1 MTHLCPFIP
10 DDSEVCP
17 MFANLN
23 ISQKLYAGFG
33 VVLLIILVLVLSTWR
48 GFDQVE
54 SSVRLNIHTY
64 EVVNESSELLGS
76 LLNIETGARGFVITG
91 RDQFLGP
98 FEAGERE
105 FQSKLAQLRQLTR
118 DNPVQQRRLGEL
130 QALHDQWLSEDINGY
145 MALRRQVSAGR
156 QPFDAVIERIS
167 AGGAK
172 VKMDAMRR
180 ILSEIQS
187 EERALLEQRTA
198 SMNAAKSE
206 SLMILLVG
214 GLIATVLAISV
225 AFLLSHSIA
234 GRLRQVVEVA
244 RNVAQGRLDSNI
256 ERAGRDE
263 IGVLLDAF
271 ATMQERLREMIGQ
284 IRAGAVQLVEAAQ
297 NISSAST
304 QLSVSTQE
312 QSQAAS
318 SMAATVEE
326 LTVSINHVADN
337 ANEAHGL
344 SSDSGRQSAEGGA
357 VIQETLASMQ
367 RIADTVQGAA
377 AQIAELGQHSDQIS
391 SIVSVIK
398 DIADQTN
405 LLALNAA
412 IEAARAGEQGRGFA
426 VVADEV
432 RLLAQR
438 TANSTQ
444 EITEMIKKIQLGTR
458 SAVSNMEIGVQQVS
472 SGVEQASQAGDAIVT
487 IRQASAS
494 VVGVV
499 DQISLALREQTVASQ
514 DVARNVERIAQMSME
529 NSEAVADTSR
539 TAQGLQQLALSL
551 EKQVASFRF

>member
-1 MTHLCPFIP
+1 ML
-10 DDSEVCP
+10 
-17 MFANLN
+17 ANLN

-33 VVLLIILVLVLSTWR
+33 IVLLIILLLVLSTWR

-54 SSVRLNIHTY
+54 RSVRLNIHTY
-64 EVVNESSELLGS
+64 DVIIESGDLLAS
-76 LLNIETGARGFVITG
+76 LINIETGARGFALTG
-91 RDQFLGP
+91 RDQFLEP
-98 FEAGERE
+98 LQAGEKDFRE
-105 FQSKLAQLRQLTR
+105 HMAHVRQLTR
-118 DNPVQQRRLGEL
+118 DNPAQQRRFAEL

-145 MALRRQVSAGR
+145 IELRRQVSASTR
-156 QPFDAVIERIS
+156 DFDALVERVS
-167 AGGAK
+167 AGSAK

-180 ILSEIQS
+180 ILSEIQA
-187 EERALLEQRTA
+187 EERALLEQRTE
-198 SMNAAKSE
+198 SMNAAKSL
-206 SLMILLVG
+206 SLVILLLG
-214 GLIATVLAISV
+214 GLIATALAVSV
-225 AFLLSHSIA
+225 AFLLSRSIA
-234 GRLRQVVEVA
+234 ARLQQVVEVA
-244 RNVAQGRLDSNI
+244 RDIAQGRLDSRI

-271 ATMQERLREMIGQ
+271 ATMQQRLREMIGQ

-391 SIVSVIK
+391 SIVNVIK
-398 DIADQTN
+398 EIADQTN

-458 SAVSNMEIGVQQVS
+458 NAVSNMEVGVQQVS
-472 SGVEQASQAGDAIVT
+472 GGVEQASQAGDAIVA
-487 IRQASAS
+487 IRQASGR
-494 VVGVV
+494 VVDVV

-514 DVARNVERIAQMSME
+514 DVARNVERIAQMSMQ

>member
-1 MTHLCPFIP
+1 
-10 DDSEVCP
+10 

-23 ISQKLYAGFG
+23 MSQKLYTGFG
-33 VVLLIILVLVLSTWR
+33 VVLLVILLLVLSTWR
-48 GFDQVE
+48 GFDQVDGA
-54 SSVRLNIHTY
+54 VKHNIHTY
-64 EVVNESSELLGS
+64 NVINASADLLVS
-76 LLNIETGARGFVITG
+76 LVNIETGARGFVITG

-98 FEAGERE
+98 LESGERD
-105 FQSKLAQLRQLTR
+105 FQSNLALLRQLTK
-118 DNPVQQRRLGEL
+118 DNPAQQRRLAET
-130 QALHDQWLSEDINGY
+130 QAMHDQWLREDINIY
-145 MALRRQVSAGR
+145 LELRRQVVAG
-156 QPFDAVIERIS
+156 QQSFEALIERVATGS
-167 AGGAK
+167 SK
-172 VKMDAMRR
+172 VKVDAMRR
-180 ILSEIQS
+180 LISDIQG
-187 EERALLEQRTA
+187 EERALLAQRTA
-198 SMNAAKSE
+198 SMNAAKFL
-206 SLMILLVG
+206 SLTILLAG
-214 GLIATVLAISV
+214 GVIATLLAMSV
-225 AFLLSHSIA
+225 AFVMSRSIA
-234 GRLRQVVEVA
+234 GRLQQVVEVA
-244 RNVAQGRLDSNI
+244 RSIAQGRLDSRI
-256 ERAGRDE
+256 QRGGRDE

-284 IRAGAVQLVEAAQ
+284 IRVGAGQLVEAAQ

-337 ANEAHGL
+337 ANEAHAL

-367 RIADTVQGAA
+367 SIADTVQGAA
-377 AQIAELGQHSDQIS
+377 AQIAELGQQSDQIS
-391 SIVSVIK
+391 SIVNVIK
-398 DIADQTN
+398 EIADQTN

-444 EITEMIKKIQLGTR
+444 EITEMIKKIQVGTR
-458 SAVSNMEIGVQQVS
+458 NAVSNMEVGVQQVS
-472 SGVEQASQAGDAIVT
+472 GGLEQASQAGDAIVA
-487 IRQASAS
+487 IRQASGR
-494 VVGVV
+494 VVDVV

-514 DVARNVERIAQMSME
+514 DVARNVERIAQMSVH
-529 NSEAVADTSR
+529 NSEAVAETSR
-539 TAQGLQQLALSL
+539 TAQGLQQLALTL

>member
-1 MTHLCPFIP
+1 
-10 DDSEVCP
+10 

-23 ISQKLYAGFG
+23 ISQKLYTGFA
-33 VVLLIILVLVLSTWR
+33 VILLIILLLVLSTWR

-54 SSVRLNIHTY
+54 RAVRLNIHTY
-64 EVVNESSELLGS
+64 DVINESSGLLAS
-76 LLNIETGARGFVITG
+76 LINIETGARGFVITG

-98 FEAGERE
+98 MQAGEKD
-105 FQSKLAQLRQLTR
+105 FQTHMAELRQLTR
-118 DNPVQQRRLGEL
+118 DNPAQQRRFTEL
-130 QALHDQWLSEDINGY
+130 QALHDQWLGEDITSNVE
-145 MALRRQVSAGR
+145 LRRQVSAGA
-156 QPFDAVIERIS
+156 QGFEGLIERIS
-167 AGGAK
+167 AGSAK
-172 VKMDAMRR
+172 IKMDAMRR
-180 ILSEIQS
+180 ILSEIQA
-187 EERALLEQRTA
+187 EERALLEQRTT
-198 SMNAAKSE
+198 SMNAAKSL
-206 SLMILLVG
+206 SLWLLWVG

-225 AFLLSHSIA
+225 AFLLSRSIA
-234 GRLRQVVEVA
+234 GRLQQVVEVA
-244 RNVAQGRLDSNI
+244 RDIAQGRLDSRI

-284 IRAGAVQLVEAAQ
+284 IRAGAGQLVEAAQ
-297 NISSAST
+297 NISSVST

-377 AQIAELGQHSDQIS
+377 VQIAELGQHSDQIS
-391 SIVSVIK
+391 SIVNVIK
-398 DIADQTN
+398 EIADQTN

-444 EITEMIKKIQLGTR
+444 EITEMIKKIQQGTR

>member
-1 MTHLCPFIP
+1 
-10 DDSEVCP
+10 

-48 GFDQVE
+48 GFGQVE
-54 SSVRLNIHTY
+54 RSVRLNIHTY
-64 EVVNESSELLGS
+64 DVIIESTDLLAS
-76 LLNIETGARGFVITG
+76 LINIETGARGFAITG
-91 RDQFLGP
+91 RDQFLEPLRAGQKD
-98 FEAGERE
+98 FEVH
-105 FQSKLAQLRQLTR
+105 LADLRQLTR
-118 DNPVQQRRLGEL
+118 DNPAQQRRFAEL
-130 QALHDQWLSEDINGY
+130 QSAYEQWLREDINSLLE
-145 MALRRQVSAGR
+145 LRRQVAAGA
-156 QPFDAVIERIS
+156 QSFDALIEQVA
-167 AGGAK
+167 AGNAK

-180 ILSEIQS
+180 LLGEVQA
-187 EERALLEQRTA
+187 EERGLLEQRTT
-198 SMNAAKSE
+198 SMNDAKSL
-206 SLMILLVG
+206 SLVILLVG
-214 GLIATVLAISV
+214 GLLATVLAISV
-225 AFLLSHSIA
+225 AFLLSRSIA
-234 GRLRQVVEVA
+234 GRLQQVVEVA

-271 ATMQERLREMIGQ
+271 ATMQQRLREMIGQ
-284 IRAGAVQLVEAAQ
+284 IRAGAGQLVEAAQ

-357 VIQETLASMQ
+357 VIQETLGSMQ

-391 SIVSVIK
+391 SIVNVIK
-398 DIADQTN
+398 EIADQTN

-458 SAVSNMEIGVQQVS
+458 NAVSNMEIGVQQVNG
-472 SGVEQASQAGDAIVT
+472 GVEQASQAGDAIVA
-487 IRQASAS
+487 IRQASGR
-494 VVGVV
+494 VVDVV

-514 DVARNVERIAQMSME
+514 DVARNVERIAQMSMQ

-539 TAQGLQQLALSL
+539 TAQGLQQLAVSL

>member
-1 MTHLCPFIP
+1 
-10 DDSEVCP
+10 
-17 MFANLN
+17 MFANLS

-33 VVLLIILVLVLSTWR
+33 VVLLIILILVLSTWR
-48 GFDQVE
+48 GFAEVDSTVK
-54 SSVRLNIHTY
+54 RNIHTY
-64 EVVNESSELLGS
+64 DVLNESAS
-76 LLNIETGARGFVITG
+76 LLASLINVETGMRGFAITG
-91 RDQFLGP
+91 REQFLAP
-98 FEAGERE
+98 LTEGERS
-105 FQSKLAQLRQLTR
+105 FQQHLAQLRRLTA
-118 DNPVQQRRLGEL
+118 DNPQQQQRLSQL
-130 QALHDQWLSEDINGY
+130 QALYDQWAREDIHGNVE
-145 MALRRQVSAGR
+145 LRRQVVAGAQSMEAVIEQISAGR
-156 QPFDAVIERIS
+156 DKA
-167 AGGAK
+167 
-172 VKMDAMRR
+172 KMDAMRQ
-180 ILSEIQS
+180 LLADLKA
-187 EERALLEQRTA
+187 EENALLAQRNLA
-198 SMNAAKSE
+198 MQVAKSS
-206 SLMILLVG
+206 SLAILLIG
-214 GLIATVLAISV
+214 GLIAVVLAISV
-225 AFLLSHSIA
+225 AFALSRSIVGRLQGVVDVARSIA
-234 GRLRQVVEVA
+234 E
-244 RNVAQGRLDSNI
+244 GRLDTRI

-284 IRAGAVQLVEAAQ
+284 IRSGAEQLVGAAQ
-297 NISSAST
+297 NISSAAS

-312 QSQAAS
+312 QSHAAA
-318 SMAATVEE
+318 SMAATVEQ

-391 SIVSVIK
+391 SIVNVIK
-398 DIADQTN
+398 EIADQTN

-444 EITEMIKKIQLGTR
+444 EIAEMIKKIQNGTR
-458 SAVSNMEIGVQQVS
+458 NAVGNMEVGVQQVS
-472 SGVEQASQAGDAIVT
+472 SGVEQASKAGDAIVS
-487 IRQASAS
+487 IREASGR

-514 DVARNVERIAQMSME
+514 DVARNVERIAQMSQQ

-539 TAQGLQQLALSL
+539 TALALQQLALSL
-551 EKQVASFRF
+551 EKQVASFRL

>member
-1 MTHLCPFIP
+1 ML
-10 DDSEVCP
+10 
-17 MFANLN
+17 ANLN

-54 SSVRLNIHTY
+54 RAVRLNIHTY
-64 EVVNESSELLGS
+64 DVINESADLLAN
-76 LLNIETGARGFVITG
+76 LINIETGARGFVITG

-98 FEAGERE
+98 MESGERD
-105 FQSKLAQLRQLTR
+105 FQAHMAQLRQLTR
-118 DNPVQQRRLGEL
+118 DNPAQQRRLSEL
-130 QALHDQWLSEDINGY
+130 QALHDQWLGEDINGNLE
-145 MALRRQVSAGR
+145 LRRQVSAGTQR
-156 QPFDAVIERIS
+156 FDALIDRVS
-167 AGGAK
+167 SGGAK

-214 GLIATVLAISV
+214 GLIAAVIAISV

-244 RNVAQGRLDSNI
+244 RNVAQGRLDSDI

-391 SIVSVIK
+391 SIVNVIK
-398 DIADQTN
+398 EIADQTN

-458 SAVSNMEIGVQQVS
+458 SAVSNMEVGVQQVNG
-472 SGVEQASQAGDAIVT
+472 GVAQASQAGDAIVT

-529 NSEAVADTSR
+529 NSEAVAETSR

>member
-1 MTHLCPFIP
+1 
-10 DDSEVCP
+10 
-17 MFANLN
+17 
-23 ISQKLYAGFG
+23 
-33 VVLLIILVLVLSTWR
+33 
-48 GFDQVE
+48 
-54 SSVRLNIHTY
+54 
-64 EVVNESSELLGS
+64 
-76 LLNIETGARGFVITG
+76 
-91 RDQFLGP
+91 
-98 FEAGERE
+98 
-105 FQSKLAQLRQLTR
+105 
-118 DNPVQQRRLGEL
+118 
-130 QALHDQWLSEDINGY
+130 
-145 MALRRQVSAGR
+145 
-156 QPFDAVIERIS
+156 
-167 AGGAK
+167 
-172 VKMDAMRR
+172 MDAMRR
-180 ILSEIQS
+180 ILSDIQS

-198 SMNAAKSE
+198 SMNAAKSL
-206 SLMILLVG
+206 SLTILLVG

-225 AFLLSHSIA
+225 AFMLSRSIA
-234 GRLRQVVEVA
+234 GRLQQVVEVA

-256 ERAGRDE
+256 ERAGSDE
-263 IGVLLDAF
+263 IGTLLNAF

-284 IRAGAVQLVEAAQ
+284 IRAGAVQLVSAAQ

-357 VIQETLASMQ
+357 VIQETLVSMQ

-377 AQIAELGQHSDQIS
+377 VQIAELGQHSDQIS
-391 SIVSVIK
+391 SIVNVIK
-398 DIADQTN
+398 EIADQTN

-472 SGVEQASQAGDAIVT
+472 SGVEQASQAGKAIVA

-514 DVARNVERIAQMSME
+514 DVARNVERIAHMSME

-539 TAQGLQQLALSL
+539 TAQGLQQLAVSL
-551 EKQVASFRF
+551 EKHVASFRF

>member
-1 MTHLCPFIP
+1 
-10 DDSEVCP
+10 

-23 ISQKLYAGFG
+23 MSQKLYTGFG
-33 VVLLIILVLVLSTWR
+33 VVLLVILLLVLSTWR
-48 GFDQVE
+48 GFDQVDGA
-54 SSVRLNIHTY
+54 VKHNIHTY
-64 EVVNESSELLGS
+64 NVINASADLLVS
-76 LLNIETGARGFVITG
+76 LVNIETGARGFVITG

-98 FEAGERE
+98 LESGERD
-105 FQSKLAQLRQLTR
+105 FQSNLALLRQLTK
-118 DNPVQQRRLGEL
+118 DNPEQQRRLAET
-130 QALHDQWLSEDINGY
+130 QAMHDQWLREDINIY
-145 MALRRQVSAGR
+145 LELRRQVVAG
-156 QPFDAVIERIS
+156 QQSFEALIERVATGS
-167 AGGAK
+167 SK
-172 VKMDAMRR
+172 VKVDAMRR
-180 ILSEIQS
+180 LISDIQG
-187 EERALLEQRTA
+187 EERALLAQRTA
-198 SMNAAKSE
+198 SMNAAKFL
-206 SLMILLVG
+206 SLTILLAG
-214 GLIATVLAISV
+214 GVIATLLAMSV
-225 AFLLSHSIA
+225 AFVMSRSIA
-234 GRLRQVVEVA
+234 GRLQQVVEVA
-244 RNVAQGRLDSNI
+244 RSIAQGRLDSRI
-256 ERAGRDE
+256 QRGGRDE

-284 IRAGAVQLVEAAQ
+284 IRVGAGQLVEAAQ

-337 ANEAHGL
+337 ANEAHAL

-367 RIADTVQGAA
+367 SIADTVQGAA
-377 AQIAELGQHSDQIS
+377 AQIAELGQQSDQIS
-391 SIVSVIK
+391 SIVNVIK
-398 DIADQTN
+398 EIADQTN

-444 EITEMIKKIQLGTR
+444 EITEMIKKIQVGTR
-458 SAVSNMEIGVQQVS
+458 NAVSNMEVGVQQVS
-472 SGVEQASQAGDAIVT
+472 GGLEQASQAGDAIVA
-487 IRQASAS
+487 IRQASGR
-494 VVGVV
+494 VVDVV

-514 DVARNVERIAQMSME
+514 DVARNVERIAQMSVH
-529 NSEAVADTSR
+529 NSEAVAETSR
-539 TAQGLQQLALSL
+539 TAQGLQQLALTL

>member
-1 MTHLCPFIP
+1 ML
-10 DDSEVCP
+10 
-17 MFANLN
+17 ANLN

-33 VVLLIILVLVLSTWR
+33 VVLLIILLLVLSTWR

-54 SSVRLNIHTY
+54 RAVRLNIHTY
-64 EVVNESSELLGS
+64 DVINESADLLAN
-76 LLNIETGARGFVITG
+76 LINIETGARGFVITG

-98 FEAGERE
+98 MESGERE
-105 FQSKLAQLRQLTR
+105 LQAHMAQLRQLTR
-118 DNPVQQRRLGEL
+118 DNPAQQRRLSEL
-130 QALHDQWLSEDINGY
+130 QALHDQWLGEDINGNLE
-145 MALRRQVSAGR
+145 LRRQVNAGTQR
-156 QPFDAVIERIS
+156 FDALVEQVS
-167 AGGAK
+167 SGSAK

-214 GLIATVLAISV
+214 GLIAAVLAISV

-244 RNVAQGRLDSNI
+244 RTVAQGRLDSDI

-337 ANEAHGL
+337 AKEAHGL

-391 SIVSVIK
+391 SIVNVIK
-398 DIADQTN
+398 EIADQTN

>member
-1 MTHLCPFIP
+1 
-10 DDSEVCP
+10 
-17 MFANLN
+17 MFANLS
-23 ISQKLYAGFG
+23 ISQKLYAGFA
-33 VVLLIILVLVLSTWR
+33 VILLIILVLVLSTWR
-48 GFDQVE
+48 GFDQVD

-64 EVVNESSELLGS
+64 EVINESSELLGS

-105 FQSKLAQLRQLTR
+105 FQSKLAQLRELTR

-130 QALHDQWLSEDINGY
+130 QALHDQWLGEDITGNIE
-145 MALRRQVSAGR
+145 LRRQVSAGT
-156 QPFDAVIERIS
+156 QPFDALIERVS

-172 VKMDAMRR
+172 LKMDAMRR
-180 ILSEIQS
+180 ILSEIQR
-187 EERALLEQRTA
+187 EESALLEQRTA
-198 SMNAAKSE
+198 SMNAAKSL
-206 SLMILLVG
+206 SLTILLVG

-225 AFLLSHSIA
+225 AFMLSRSIA
-234 GRLRQVVEVA
+234 GRLQQVVEVA

-256 ERAGRDE
+256 ERAGGDE
-263 IGVLLDAF
+263 IGTLLNAF

-284 IRAGAVQLVEAAQ
+284 IRAGAVQLVSAAQ

-357 VIQETLASMQ
+357 VIQETLVSMK
-367 RIADTVQGAA
+367 RIAETVQDAA

-391 SIVSVIK
+391 SIVNVIK
-398 DIADQTN
+398 EIADQTN

-472 SGVEQASQAGDAIVT
+472 SGVEQASQAGEAIVA

-539 TAQGLQQLALSL
+539 TAQGLQQLAVSL
-551 EKQVASFRF
+551 EKHVASFRF

>member
-1 MTHLCPFIP
+1 ML
-10 DDSEVCP
+10 
-17 MFANLN
+17 ANLN

-54 SSVRLNIHTY
+54 RAVRLNIHTY
-64 EVVNESSELLGS
+64 DVINESADLLAN
-76 LLNIETGARGFVITG
+76 LINIETGARGFVITG

-98 FEAGERE
+98 MESGERD
-105 FQSKLAQLRQLTR
+105 FQAHMAQLRQLTR
-118 DNPVQQRRLGEL
+118 DNPAQQRRLSKL
-130 QALHDQWLSEDINGY
+130 QALHDQWLGEDINGNLE
-145 MALRRQVSAGR
+145 LRRQVSAGTQR
-156 QPFDAVIERIS
+156 FDALIDRVS
-167 AGGAK
+167 SGGAK

-214 GLIATVLAISV
+214 GLIAAVLAISV

-244 RNVAQGRLDSNI
+244 RNVAQGRLDSDI

-391 SIVSVIK
+391 SIVNVIK
-398 DIADQTN
+398 EIADQTN

-458 SAVSNMEIGVQQVS
+458 SAVSNMEVGVQQVNG
-472 SGVEQASQAGDAIVT
+472 GVVQASQAGDAIVT

-499 DQISLALREQTVASQ
+499 DQISMALREQTVASQ

-529 NSEAVADTSR
+529 NSEAVAETSR

>member
-1 MTHLCPFIP
+1 ML
-10 DDSEVCP
+10 
-17 MFANLN
+17 ANLN

-33 VVLLIILVLVLSTWR
+33 VVLLIILMLVLSTWR

-54 SSVRLNIHTY
+54 RTVRLNIHTY
-64 EVVNESSELLGS
+64 DVVNEAADLLVS

-91 RDQFLGP
+91 AEQFLGP
-98 FEAGERE
+98 LEAGEKD
-105 FQSKLAQLRQLTR
+105 FQVHMAELRQLTR
-118 DNPVQQRRLGEL
+118 DNPAQQRRFAEL

-145 MALRRQVSAGR
+145 MELRRQVSAGT
-156 QPFDAVIERIS
+156 QSFDAVIERIS

-180 ILSEIQS
+180 ILSEIQA

-198 SMNAAKSE
+198 SMNAAKSL
-206 SLMILLVG
+206 SLWLLWIG
-214 GLIATVLAISV
+214 GLIAAALAISV

-256 ERAGRDE
+256 ERAGSDE

-377 AQIAELGQHSDQIS
+377 VQIAELGQHSDQIS
-391 SIVSVIK
+391 SIVNVIK
-398 DIADQTN
+398 EIADQTN

-458 SAVSNMEIGVQQVS
+458 SAVSNMEVGVQQVS
-472 SGVEQASQAGDAIVT
+472 SGVEQASQAGDAIVA

>member
-1 MTHLCPFIP
+1 
-10 DDSEVCP
+10 

-23 ISQKLYAGFG
+23 ISQKLYSGFG

-48 GFDQVE
+48 GFGQVE
-54 SSVRLNIHTY
+54 RSVRLNIHTY
-64 EVVNESSELLGS
+64 DVIIESTDLLAS
-76 LLNIETGARGFVITG
+76 LINIETGSRGFAITG
-91 RDQFLGP
+91 RDQFLEPLRAGQKD
-98 FEAGERE
+98 FEVH
-105 FQSKLAQLRQLTR
+105 LADLRQLTR
-118 DNPVQQRRLGEL
+118 DNPAQQRRFAEL
-130 QALHDQWLSEDINGY
+130 QSAYEQWLREDINSLLE
-145 MALRRQVSAGR
+145 LRRQVAAGA
-156 QPFDAVIERIS
+156 QSFDALIEQVA
-167 AGGAK
+167 AGNAK

-180 ILSEIQS
+180 LLGEVQA
-187 EERALLEQRTA
+187 EERGLLEQRTT
-198 SMNAAKSE
+198 SMNDAKSL
-206 SLMILLVG
+206 SLVILLVG
-214 GLIATVLAISV
+214 GLLATVLAISV
-225 AFLLSHSIA
+225 AFLLSRSIA
-234 GRLRQVVEVA
+234 GRLQQVVEVA

-271 ATMQERLREMIGQ
+271 ATMQQRLREMIGQ
-284 IRAGAVQLVEAAQ
+284 IRAGAGQLVEAAQ

-357 VIQETLASMQ
+357 VIQETLGSMQ

-391 SIVSVIK
+391 SIVNVIK
-398 DIADQTN
+398 EIADQTN

-458 SAVSNMEIGVQQVS
+458 NAVSNMEIGVQQVNG
-472 SGVEQASQAGDAIVT
+472 GVEQASQAGDAIVA
-487 IRQASAS
+487 IRQASGR
-494 VVGVV
+494 VVDVV

-514 DVARNVERIAQMSME
+514 DVARNVERIAQMSMQ

-539 TAQGLQQLALSL
+539 TAQGLQQLAVSL

>member
-1 MTHLCPFIP
+1 
-10 DDSEVCP
+10 

-33 VVLLIILVLVLSTWR
+33 VVLLIILLLVLSTWR

-54 SSVRLNIHTY
+54 RAVRLNIHTY
-64 EVVNESSELLGS
+64 DVINESSGLLAS
-76 LLNIETGARGFVITG
+76 LINIETGARGFVITG

-98 FEAGERE
+98 MESGERD
-105 FQSKLAQLRQLTR
+105 FQLHMAQLRQLTR
-118 DNPVQQRRLGEL
+118 DNPAQQRRLGEL
-130 QALHDQWLSEDINGY
+130 QALHDQWSGEDINGNLE
-145 MALRRQVSAGR
+145 LRRQVGAGT
-156 QPFDAVIERIS
+156 QSFDALIERVS

-180 ILSEIQS
+180 ILSEIQT
-187 EERALLEQRTA
+187 EENVLLEQRTA
-198 SMNAAKSE
+198 SMNAAKSL
-206 SLMILLVG
+206 SLMILLIG
-214 GLIATVLAISV
+214 GLLATVLAISV
-225 AFLLSHSIA
+225 AFLLSRSVA
-234 GRLRQVVEVA
+234 GRLKQVVEVA
-244 RNVAQGRLDSNI
+244 RNVAQGRLDSRI
-256 ERAGRDE
+256 ERIGGDE
-263 IGVLLDAF
+263 IGVLLEAF

-284 IRAGAVQLVEAAQ
+284 IRTGAVQLVEAAQ

-337 ANEAHGL
+337 AKEAHGL

-377 AQIAELGQHSDQIS
+377 AQIVELGQHSDQIS
-391 SIVSVIK
+391 SIVNVIK
-398 DIADQTN
+398 EIADQTN

-539 TAQGLQQLALSL
+539 TAQGLQQLALTL

>member
-1 MTHLCPFIP
+1 
-10 DDSEVCP
+10 

-23 ISQKLYAGFG
+23 ISQKLYSGFG

-48 GFDQVE
+48 GFGQVE
-54 SSVRLNIHTY
+54 RSVRLNIHTY
-64 EVVNESSELLGS
+64 DVIIESTDLLAS
-76 LLNIETGARGFVITG
+76 LINIETGARGFAITG
-91 RDQFLGP
+91 RDQFLEPLRAGQKD
-98 FEAGERE
+98 FEVH
-105 FQSKLAQLRQLTR
+105 LADLRQLTR
-118 DNPVQQRRLGEL
+118 DNPAQQRRFAEL
-130 QALHDQWLSEDINGY
+130 QSAYEQWLREDINSLLE
-145 MALRRQVSAGR
+145 LRRQVAAGA
-156 QPFDAVIERIS
+156 QSFDALIEQVA
-167 AGGAK
+167 AGNAK

-180 ILSEIQS
+180 LLGEVQA
-187 EERALLEQRTA
+187 EERGLLEQRTT
-198 SMNAAKSE
+198 SMNDAKSL
-206 SLMILLVG
+206 SLVILLVG
-214 GLIATVLAISV
+214 GLLATVLAISV
-225 AFLLSHSIA
+225 AFLLSRSIA
-234 GRLRQVVEVA
+234 GRLQQVVEVA

-271 ATMQERLREMIGQ
+271 ATMQQRLREMIGQ
-284 IRAGAVQLVEAAQ
+284 IRAGAGQLVEAAQ

-357 VIQETLASMQ
+357 VIQETLGSMQ

-391 SIVSVIK
+391 SIVNVIK
-398 DIADQTN
+398 EIADQTN

-458 SAVSNMEIGVQQVS
+458 NAVSNMEIGVQQVNG
-472 SGVEQASQAGDAIVT
+472 GVEQASQAGDAIVA
-487 IRQASAS
+487 IRQASGR
-494 VVGVV
+494 VVDVV

-514 DVARNVERIAQMSME
+514 DVARNVERIAQMSMQ

-539 TAQGLQQLALSL
+539 TAQGLQQLAVSL

>member
-1 MTHLCPFIP
+1 
-10 DDSEVCP
+10 
-17 MFANLN
+17 MFANLS
-23 ISQKLYAGFG
+23 ISQKLYAGFA
-33 VVLLIILVLVLSTWR
+33 VILLIILVLVLSTWR
-48 GFDQVE
+48 GFDQVD

-64 EVVNESSELLGS
+64 EVINESSELLGS

-105 FQSKLAQLRQLTR
+105 FQSKLAQLRELTR

-130 QALHDQWLSEDINGY
+130 QALHDQWLGEDITGNIE
-145 MALRRQVSAGR
+145 LRRQVSAGT
-156 QPFDAVIERIS
+156 QPFDALIERVS

-172 VKMDAMRR
+172 LKMDAMRR
-180 ILSEIQS
+180 ILSEIQR
-187 EERALLEQRTA
+187 EESALLEQRTA
-198 SMNAAKSE
+198 SMNAAKSL
-206 SLMILLVG
+206 SLTILLVG

-225 AFLLSHSIA
+225 AFMLSRSIA
-234 GRLRQVVEVA
+234 GRLQQVVEVA

-256 ERAGRDE
+256 ERAGSDE
-263 IGVLLDAF
+263 IGTLLDAF

-284 IRAGAVQLVEAAQ
+284 IRAGALQLVSAAQ
-297 NISSAST
+297 NISSAAT

-344 SSDSGRQSAEGGA
+344 SSDSGRQSEEGGA
-357 VIQETLASMQ
+357 VIQETLVSMK
-367 RIADTVQGAA
+367 RIAETVQDAA

-391 SIVSVIK
+391 SIVNVIK
-398 DIADQTN
+398 EIADQTN

-472 SGVEQASQAGDAIVT
+472 SGVEQASQAGEAIVA

-539 TAQGLQQLALSL
+539 TAQGLQQLAVSL
-551 EKQVASFRF
+551 EKHVASFRF

>member
-1 MTHLCPFIP
+1 
-10 DDSEVCP
+10 
-17 MFANLN
+17 
-23 ISQKLYAGFG
+23 
-33 VVLLIILVLVLSTWR
+33 
-48 GFDQVE
+48 
-54 SSVRLNIHTY
+54 
-64 EVVNESSELLGS
+64 
-76 LLNIETGARGFVITG
+76 
-91 RDQFLGP
+91 
-98 FEAGERE
+98 
-105 FQSKLAQLRQLTR
+105 
-118 DNPVQQRRLGEL
+118 
-130 QALHDQWLSEDINGY
+130 
-145 MALRRQVSAGR
+145 
-156 QPFDAVIERIS
+156 
-167 AGGAK
+167 
-172 VKMDAMRR
+172 MDAMRR
-180 ILSEIQS
+180 ILSDIQS

-198 SMNAAKSE
+198 SMNAAKSL
-206 SLMILLVG
+206 SLTILLVG

-225 AFLLSHSIA
+225 AFMLSRSIA
-234 GRLRQVVEVA
+234 GRLQQVVEVA

-256 ERAGRDE
+256 ERAGGDE
-263 IGVLLDAF
+263 IGTLLNAF

-284 IRAGAVQLVEAAQ
+284 IRARAVQLVSAAQ

-357 VIQETLASMQ
+357 VIQETLVSMQ

-377 AQIAELGQHSDQIS
+377 VQIAELGQHSDQIS
-391 SIVSVIK
+391 SIVNVIK
-398 DIADQTN
+398 EIADQTN

-472 SGVEQASQAGDAIVT
+472 SGVEQASQAGKAIVA

-514 DVARNVERIAQMSME
+514 DVARNVERIAHMSME

-539 TAQGLQQLALSL
+539 TAQGLQQLAVSL
-551 EKQVASFRF
+551 EKHVASFRF

>member
-1 MTHLCPFIP
+1 ML
-10 DDSEVCP
+10 
-17 MFANLN
+17 ANLN

-33 VVLLIILVLVLSTWR
+33 VVLLIIFVLVLSTWR

-54 SSVRLNIHTY
+54 RTVRLNIHTHD
-64 EVVNESSELLGS
+64 VINEASDLLAS
-76 LLNIETGARGFVITG
+76 LLNMETGARGFVITG
-91 RDQFLGP
+91 GEQFLGP
-98 FEAGERE
+98 LEAGEKD
-105 FQSKLAQLRQLTR
+105 FQVHMAELRQLTR
-118 DNPVQQRRLGEL
+118 DNPAQQRRFAEL
-130 QALHDQWLSEDINGY
+130 QALHGQWLGEDINGNIQ
-145 MALRRQVSAGR
+145 LRRQVSAGTR
-156 QPFDAVIERIS
+156 DFDALVERVS
-167 AGGAK
+167 AGTAK

-180 ILSEIQS
+180 ILSEIQA

-198 SMNAAKSE
+198 SMNAAKSL
-206 SLMILLVG
+206 SLWLLWLG
-214 GLIATVLAISV
+214 GLMATVLAISV
-225 AFLLSHSIA
+225 AFALSRSIA
-234 GRLRQVVEVA
+234 GRLQQVVEVA
-244 RNVAQGRLDSNI
+244 RDIAQGRLDSRI

-284 IRAGAVQLVEAAQ
+284 IRAGAGQLVEAAQ
-297 NISSAST
+297 NISSVST

-357 VIQETLASMQ
+357 VIQETLVSMQ

-377 AQIAELGQHSDQIS
+377 VQIAELGQHSDQIS
-391 SIVSVIK
+391 SIVNVIK
-398 DIADQTN
+398 EIADQTN

-458 SAVSNMEIGVQQVS
+458 SAVSNMEVGVQQVS
-472 SGVEQASQAGDAIVT
+472 SGVEQASQAGDAIVA

>member
-1 MTHLCPFIP
+1 ML
-10 DDSEVCP
+10 
-17 MFANLN
+17 ANLN

-54 SSVRLNIHTY
+54 RAVRLNIHTY
-64 EVVNESSELLGS
+64 DVINESADLLAN
-76 LLNIETGARGFVITG
+76 LINIETGARGFVITG

-98 FEAGERE
+98 MESGERD
-105 FQSKLAQLRQLTR
+105 FQAHMAQLRQLTR
-118 DNPVQQRRLGEL
+118 DNPAQQRRLSEL
-130 QALHDQWLSEDINGY
+130 QALHDQWLGEDINGNLE
-145 MALRRQVSAGR
+145 LRRQVSAGTQR
-156 QPFDAVIERIS
+156 FDALIDRVS
-167 AGGAK
+167 SGGAK

-214 GLIATVLAISV
+214 GLIAAVLAISV

-244 RNVAQGRLDSNI
+244 RNVAQGRLDSDI

-391 SIVSVIK
+391 SIVNVIK
-398 DIADQTN
+398 EIADQTN

-458 SAVSNMEIGVQQVS
+458 SAVSNMEVGVQQVNG
-472 SGVEQASQAGDAIVT
+472 GVVQASQAGDAIVT

-499 DQISLALREQTVASQ
+499 DQISMALREQTVASQ

-529 NSEAVADTSR
+529 NSEAVAETSR

>member
-1 MTHLCPFIP
+1 
-10 DDSEVCP
+10 

-23 ISQKLYAGFG
+23 MSQKLYTGFG
-33 VVLLIILVLVLSTWR
+33 VVLLVILLLVLSTWR
-48 GFDQVE
+48 GFDQVDGA
-54 SSVRLNIHTY
+54 VKHNIHTY
-64 EVVNESSELLGS
+64 NVINASADLLVS
-76 LLNIETGARGFVITG
+76 LVNIESGARGFVITG

-98 FEAGERE
+98 LESGERD
-105 FQSKLAQLRQLTR
+105 FQSNLALLRQLTK
-118 DNPVQQRRLGEL
+118 DNPAQQRRLAET
-130 QALHDQWLSEDINGY
+130 QAMHDQWLREDINIY
-145 MALRRQVSAGR
+145 LELRRQVVAG
-156 QPFDAVIERIS
+156 QQSFEALIERVATGS
-167 AGGAK
+167 SK
-172 VKMDAMRR
+172 VKVDAMRR
-180 ILSEIQS
+180 LISDIQG
-187 EERALLEQRTA
+187 EERALLAQRTA
-198 SMNAAKSE
+198 SMNAAKFL
-206 SLMILLVG
+206 SLTILLAG
-214 GLIATVLAISV
+214 GVIATLLAMSV
-225 AFLLSHSIA
+225 AFVMSRSIA
-234 GRLRQVVEVA
+234 GRLQQVVEVA
-244 RNVAQGRLDSNI
+244 RSIAQGRLDSRI
-256 ERAGRDE
+256 QRGGRDE

-284 IRAGAVQLVEAAQ
+284 IRVGAGQLVEAAQ

-337 ANEAHGL
+337 ANEAHAL

-367 RIADTVQGAA
+367 SIADTVQGAA
-377 AQIAELGQHSDQIS
+377 AQIAELGQQSDQIS
-391 SIVSVIK
+391 SIVNVIK
-398 DIADQTN
+398 EIADQTN

-444 EITEMIKKIQLGTR
+444 EITEMIKKIQVGTR
-458 SAVSNMEIGVQQVS
+458 NAVSNMEVGVQQVS
-472 SGVEQASQAGDAIVT
+472 GGLEQASQAGDAIVA
-487 IRQASAS
+487 IRQASGR
-494 VVGVV
+494 VVDVV

-514 DVARNVERIAQMSME
+514 DVARNVERIAQMSVH
-529 NSEAVADTSR
+529 NSEAVAETSR
-539 TAQGLQQLALSL
+539 TAQGLQQLALTL

>member
-1 MTHLCPFIP
+1 
-10 DDSEVCP
+10 

-23 ISQKLYAGFG
+23 MSQKLYTGFG
-33 VVLLIILVLVLSTWR
+33 VVLLVILLLVLSTWR
-48 GFDQVE
+48 GFDQVDGA
-54 SSVRLNIHTY
+54 VKHNIHTY
-64 EVVNESSELLGS
+64 NVINASADLLVS
-76 LLNIETGARGFVITG
+76 LVNIETGARGFVITG

-98 FEAGERE
+98 LESGERD
-105 FQSKLAQLRQLTR
+105 FQSNLALLRQLTK
-118 DNPVQQRRLGEL
+118 DNPEQQRRLAET
-130 QALHDQWLSEDINGY
+130 QAMHDQWLREDINIY
-145 MALRRQVSAGR
+145 LELRRQVVAG
-156 QPFDAVIERIS
+156 QQSFEALIERVATGS
-167 AGGAK
+167 SK
-172 VKMDAMRR
+172 VKVDAMRR
-180 ILSEIQS
+180 LISDIQG
-187 EERALLEQRTA
+187 EERALLAQRTA
-198 SMNAAKSE
+198 SMNAAKFL
-206 SLMILLVG
+206 SLTILLAG
-214 GLIATVLAISV
+214 GVIATLLAMSV
-225 AFLLSHSIA
+225 AFVMSRSIA
-234 GRLRQVVEVA
+234 GRLQQVVEVA
-244 RNVAQGRLDSNI
+244 RSIAQGRLDSRI
-256 ERAGRDE
+256 QRGGRDE

-284 IRAGAVQLVEAAQ
+284 IRVGAGQLVEAAQ

-337 ANEAHGL
+337 ANEAHAL

-377 AQIAELGQHSDQIS
+377 AQIAELGQQSDQIS
-391 SIVSVIK
+391 SIVNVIK
-398 DIADQTN
+398 EIADQTN

-444 EITEMIKKIQLGTR
+444 EITEMIKKIQAGTR
-458 SAVSNMEIGVQQVS
+458 NAVSNMEVGVQQVS
-472 SGVEQASQAGDAIVT
+472 GGLEQASQAGDAIVA
-487 IRQASAS
+487 IRQASGR
-494 VVGVV
+494 VVDVV

-514 DVARNVERIAQMSME
+514 DVARNVERIAQMSVH
-529 NSEAVADTSR
+529 NSEAVAESSR
-539 TAQGLQQLALSL
+539 TAQGLQQLALTL

>member
-1 MTHLCPFIP
+1 
-10 DDSEVCP
+10 

-23 ISQKLYAGFG
+23 ISQKLYSGFG

-48 GFDQVE
+48 GFGQVE
-54 SSVRLNIHTY
+54 RSVRLNIHTY
-64 EVVNESSELLGS
+64 DVIIESTDLLAS
-76 LLNIETGARGFVITG
+76 LINIETGARGFAITG
-91 RDQFLGP
+91 RDQFLEPLRAGQKD
-98 FEAGERE
+98 FEVH
-105 FQSKLAQLRQLTR
+105 LADLRQLTR
-118 DNPVQQRRLGEL
+118 DNPAQQRRFAEL
-130 QALHDQWLSEDINGY
+130 QSAYEQWLREDINSLLE
-145 MALRRQVSAGR
+145 LRRQVAAGA
-156 QPFDAVIERIS
+156 QSFDALIEQVA
-167 AGGAK
+167 AGNAK

-180 ILSEIQS
+180 LLGEVQA
-187 EERALLEQRTA
+187 EERGLLEQRTT
-198 SMNAAKSE
+198 SMNDAKSL
-206 SLMILLVG
+206 SLVILLVG
-214 GLIATVLAISV
+214 GLLATVLAISV
-225 AFLLSHSIA
+225 AFLLSRSIA
-234 GRLRQVVEVA
+234 GRLQQVVEVA

-271 ATMQERLREMIGQ
+271 ATMQQRLREMIGQ
-284 IRAGAVQLVEAAQ
+284 IRAGAGQLVEAAQ

-357 VIQETLASMQ
+357 VIQETLGSMQ

-391 SIVSVIK
+391 SIVNVIK
-398 DIADQTN
+398 EIADQTN

-458 SAVSNMEIGVQQVS
+458 NAVNNMEIGVQQVNG
-472 SGVEQASQAGDAIVT
+472 GVEQASQAGDAIVA
-487 IRQASAS
+487 IRQASGR
-494 VVGVV
+494 VVDVV

-514 DVARNVERIAQMSME
+514 DVARNVERIAQMSMQ

-539 TAQGLQQLALSL
+539 TAQGLQQLAVSL

>member
-1 MTHLCPFIP
+1 
-10 DDSEVCP
+10 

-23 ISQKLYAGFG
+23 ISQKLYTGFA
-33 VVLLIILVLVLSTWR
+33 VILLIILLLVLSTWR

-54 SSVRLNIHTY
+54 RAVRLNIHTY
-64 EVVNESSELLGS
+64 DVINESSGLLAS
-76 LLNIETGARGFVITG
+76 LINIETGARGFVITG

-98 FEAGERE
+98 MQAGEKD
-105 FQSKLAQLRQLTR
+105 FQTHMAELRQLTR
-118 DNPVQQRRLGEL
+118 DNPAQQRRFTEL
-130 QALHDQWLSEDINGY
+130 QALHDQWLGEDITSNVE
-145 MALRRQVSAGR
+145 LRRQVSAGA
-156 QPFDAVIERIS
+156 QGFEGLIERIS
-167 AGGAK
+167 AGSAK
-172 VKMDAMRR
+172 IKMDAMRR
-180 ILSEIQS
+180 ILSEIQA

-198 SMNAAKSE
+198 SMNAAKSL
-206 SLMILLVG
+206 SLWLLWVG

-225 AFLLSHSIA
+225 AFLLSRSIA
-234 GRLRQVVEVA
+234 GRLQQVVEVA
-244 RNVAQGRLDSNI
+244 RDIAQGRLDSRI

-284 IRAGAVQLVEAAQ
+284 IRAGAGQLVEAAQ
-297 NISSAST
+297 NISSVST

-391 SIVSVIK
+391 SIVNVIK
-398 DIADQTN
+398 EIADQTN

-444 EITEMIKKIQLGTR
+444 EITEMIKKIQQGTR

>member
-1 MTHLCPFIP
+1 ML
-10 DDSEVCP
+10 
-17 MFANLN
+17 ANLN

-54 SSVRLNIHTY
+54 RAVRLNIHTY
-64 EVVNESSELLGS
+64 DVINESADLLAN
-76 LLNIETGARGFVITG
+76 LINIETGARGFVITG

-98 FEAGERE
+98 MESGERD
-105 FQSKLAQLRQLTR
+105 FQAHMAQLRQLTR
-118 DNPVQQRRLGEL
+118 DNPAQQRRLSEL
-130 QALHDQWLSEDINGY
+130 QALHDQWLGEDINGNLE
-145 MALRRQVSAGR
+145 LRRQVSAGTQR
-156 QPFDAVIERIS
+156 FDALIDRVS
-167 AGGAK
+167 SGGAK

-206 SLMILLVG
+206 SLVILLVG
-214 GLIATVLAISV
+214 GLIAAVLAISV

-244 RNVAQGRLDSNI
+244 RNVAQGRLDSDI

-391 SIVSVIK
+391 SIVNVIK
-398 DIADQTN
+398 EIADQTN

-458 SAVSNMEIGVQQVS
+458 SAVSNMEVGVQQVNG
-472 SGVEQASQAGDAIVT
+472 GVVQASQAGDAIVT

>member
-1 MTHLCPFIP
+1 
-10 DDSEVCP
+10 

-23 ISQKLYAGFG
+23 ISQKLYSGFG

-48 GFDQVE
+48 GFGQVE
-54 SSVRLNIHTY
+54 RSVRLNIHTY
-64 EVVNESSELLGS
+64 DVIIESTDLLAS
-76 LLNIETGARGFVITG
+76 LINIETGARGFAITG
-91 RDQFLGP
+91 RDQFLEPLRAGQKD
-98 FEAGERE
+98 FEVH
-105 FQSKLAQLRQLTR
+105 LADLRQLTR
-118 DNPVQQRRLGEL
+118 DNPAQQRRFAEL
-130 QALHDQWLSEDINGY
+130 QSAYEQWLREDINSLLE
-145 MALRRQVSAGR
+145 LRRQVAAGA
-156 QPFDAVIERIS
+156 QSFDALIEQVA
-167 AGGAK
+167 AGNAK

-180 ILSEIQS
+180 LLGEVQA
-187 EERALLEQRTA
+187 EERGLLEQRTT
-198 SMNAAKSE
+198 SMNDAKSL
-206 SLMILLVG
+206 SLVILLVG
-214 GLIATVLAISV
+214 GLLATVLAISV
-225 AFLLSHSIA
+225 AFLLSRSIA
-234 GRLRQVVEVA
+234 GRLQQVVEVA

-271 ATMQERLREMIGQ
+271 ATMQQCLREMIGQ
-284 IRAGAVQLVEAAQ
+284 IRAGAGQLVEAAQ

-357 VIQETLASMQ
+357 VIQETLGSMQ

-391 SIVSVIK
+391 SIVNVIK
-398 DIADQTN
+398 EIADQTN

-458 SAVSNMEIGVQQVS
+458 NAVSNMEIGVQQVNG
-472 SGVEQASQAGDAIVT
+472 GVEQASQAGDAIVA
-487 IRQASAS
+487 IRQASGR
-494 VVGVV
+494 VVDVV

-514 DVARNVERIAQMSME
+514 DVARNVERIAQMSMQ

-539 TAQGLQQLALSL
+539 TAQGLQQLAVSL